1 MKKTRALLVC
11 LGMVAA
17 LYFGAI
23 GLAQKQDQPAQAS
36 SGQTNQPSPQASDS
50 DEDSDTK
57 DSSGERDKSVS
68 RERQQEMSS
77 SNDTRVDL
85 SPPAGDDKR
94 HPQSG
99 TTMIESEDQNGDV
112 QEFQKWDPHK
122 AAKDIEVGEFYYKR
136 KNYGAALDRY
146 KEALQYKPNDAIATY
161 RLAECQD
168 KTGHPSEAIEHY
180 EAYLKILPHGPFAA
194 DAQKALQRLK
204 ADGPKESSAR

>member
-11 LGMVAA
+11 LGMVAV

-99 TTMIESEDQNGDV
+99 TTMIEAEDQNGDV